1 MKNDLLEKGA
11 IVQRDRETY
20 ALVPHF
26 VAGLITPEQ
35 LRKLA
40 DVAEKYNAKAI
51 KITAAQRM
59 AIVGFQEDDIDNV
72 WNELAQ
78 VNMKPASAG
87 GLCVRSIKVCPGSSF
102 CKRGL
107 QDSVVIGEQLDKI
120 FSGRVLPSKLK
131 MGVSGCPNSCGDSH
145 TRDVG
150 IIGGGKGWMVV
161 VGGKGGTKP
170 RIGNKIALSIPTHN
184 TIAFIEKIVTTYEDN
199 AKKKERLGDY
209 IDRIGFENFKTL
221 VDVEAYL

>member
-11 IVQRDRETY
+11 IVQRDMETY
-20 ALVPHF
+20 AIVPHF

-59 AIVGFQEDDIDNV
+59 AIVGFKENDIDKA
-72 WNELAQ
+72 WNDLGEAK
-78 VNMKPASAG
+78 MKPAAAG
-87 GLCVRSIKVCPGSSF
+87 GLCIRSIKICPGVNF

-107 QDSVVIGEQLDKI
+107 QDSVGIGTQLDEM
-120 FSGRVLPSKLK
+120 FSGKVLPSKLK
-131 MGVSGCPNSCGDSH
+131 IGVSGCPNSCGDSH
-145 TRDVG
+145 TRDIG

-161 VGGKGGTKP
+161 VGGKGGIKP
-170 RIGNKIALSIPTHN
+170 RLGDKIALSVPNNNI
-184 TIAFIEKIVTTYEDN
+184 ISFIKKIVDVYENN
-199 AKKKERLGDY
+199 AERKERLGDY
-209 IDRIGFENFKTL
+209 IDRIGFDKFKTL
-221 VDVEAYL
+221 VNVEVYL

>member
-11 IVQRDRETY
+11 IVQRDRENY
-20 ALVPHF
+20 AIAPHLVG
-26 VAGLITPEQ
+26 GLVTPDQ

-40 DVAEKYNAKAI
+40 DVAEKYNAQAVKV
-51 KITAAQRM
+51 TAAQRI
-59 AIVGFQEDDIDNV
+59 ALVGIAEENIDNA
-72 WNELAQ
+72 WADLG
-78 VNMKPASAG
+78 MKAG
-87 GLCVRSIKVCPGSSF
+87 AAVGLCVRSVKICPGTSF

-145 TRDVG
+145 TRDIG

-170 RIGNKIALSIPTHN
+170 RIGNKIALSIPTDN
-184 TIAFIEKIVTTYEDN
+184 IIAFIEKIVTTYEDN

>member
-20 ALVPHF
+20 AIVPHF

-40 DVAEKYNAKAI
+40 DVAEKYNASAI

-59 AIVGFQEDDIDNV
+59 AIVGFQEDDIDKV
-72 WNELAQ
+72 WNDLGEAK
-78 VNMKPASAG
+78 MRPAAAG
-87 GLCVRSIKVCPGSSF
+87 GLCVRSIKICPGSSF

-107 QDSVVIGEQLDKI
+107 QDSVGIGAQLDTL
-120 FSGRVLPSKLK
+120 FSGKVLPSKLK

-145 TRDVG
+145 TRDIG

-161 VGGKGGTKP
+161 VGGKGGIKP
-170 RIGNKIALSIPTHN
+170 RLGDKIALSIPTDN
-184 TIAFIEKIVTTYEDN
+184 IIAFVEKIVSVYENN
-199 AKKKERLGDY
+199 AEKKERLGDY
-209 IDRIGFENFKTL
+209 IDRIGLETFKTL
-221 VDVEAYL
+221 VKVEAYL